1 MAMPLAR
8 PWAWRAQAGRL
19 RDDEEVGNRLLLQE
33 RHVPCQ
39 GVEKRVSGQA
49 APDGQ
54 RSIFILSPGDRDP
67 LGRAAQEAGWRAI
80 GARRATDA
88 PQRFLR
94 SDAQIALVDMRG
106 GTAAKLIAPLVP
118 AVDAGGCALVV
129 LVDAAAVATLPQLFD
144 AGATHFLVA
153 PVTQPLLQA
162 TLASA
167 QRLVERLGGG
177 AMQSQ
182 RAQRIRRGDALY
194 WEMDRDGAGLRLSES
209 LARNL
214 GIEAWQPTPS
224 TLIHR
229 LARNE
234 RKAVLNALE
243 GMMQSGRPAA
253 FAHAVPGRPGN
264 RLVHHLR
271 FVDGTVAADVEWL
284 SDAQDQ
290 DVASRDNLTGLRSRQ
305 AALDWLDRRSGLPT
319 TVVLLSISQFDRMN
333 AAYGQVVG
341 DALLGRIARRIEQI
355 VDSVAGHAMVARIA
369 GTEFLVGLTG
379 EPAAAERATY
389 LARQLIEAIS
399 RPFSAGDH
407 LIRLIARCGIAQAR
421 AEDDATQLLRRAG
434 AALADARQ
442 GGGEGIRIFSA
453 EKRSRQLDADQL
465 ETDLRLALHRGEI
478 GIVFQPQY
486 PVYDHRISGVEAL
499 ARWNH
504 PIYGPLGA
512 GILFGTAER
521 SDYMLP
527 LSAHIQAEAL
537 RQAAAWPSALS
548 NLRLSINV
556 TAADISQPGFMA
568 DFLGQVD
575 RSGFPRSRL
584 TVEITESGLI
594 QDVDAAAALLTALRS
609 EGLAVA
615 IDDFGTGYSSLA
627 YLKGL
632 PLDYLKIDS
641 SLAQDIAGSARDR
654 IIVRGVIHM
663 AKSLGLNVIAE
674 GVETEQQLD
683 LLAREGCD
691 YYQGFL
697 RSAGVSTPELISLVL
712 QG

>member
-1 MAMPLAR
+1 M
-8 PWAWRAQAGRL
+8 
-19 RDDEEVGNRLLLQE
+19 
-33 RHVPCQ
+33 
-39 GVEKRVSGQA
+39 SGQA

-67 LGRAAQEAGWRAI
+67 LCRAAQEAGWRAI
-80 GARRATDA
+80 GARRAADA

-106 GTAAKLIAPLVP
+106 GGGAARLIAPLVP
-118 AVDAGGCALVV
+118 AVEAGGCALVV
-129 LVDAAAVATLPQLFD
+129 LVEPGALAILPQLFE
-144 AGATHFLVA
+144 AGATHYITA
-153 PVTQPLLQA
+153 PVNPEILRA

-167 QRLVERLGGG
+167 HRLVERLGGG

-194 WEMDRDGAGLRLSES
+194 WEMDRDGAGMRLSES
-209 LARNL
+209 LARHL
-214 GIEAWQPTPS
+214 GLEGRHHAPS
-224 TLIHR
+224 VLIGQLQR
-229 LARNE
+229 TE
-234 RKAVLNALE
+234 RKAVFAALDS
-243 GMMQSGRPAA
+243 MMQTGRPAA
-253 FAHAVPGRPGN
+253 FAHAVPDRPGN

-271 FVDGTVAADVEWL
+271 FDDGAVAADVEWL
-284 SDAQDQ
+284 SDEQDQ
-290 DVASRDNLTGLRSRQ
+290 DVTSRDNLTGLRSRH
-305 AALDWLDRRSGLPT
+305 AALDWLDRRSGLAT
-319 TVVLLSISQFDRMN
+319 TVVLLSISNFDRMN

-341 DALLGRIARRIEQI
+341 DALLGRIARRMEQI
-355 VDSVAGHAMVARIA
+355 VDEVAGHAMVARIA

-379 EPAAAERATY
+379 DAAAAEPATY
-389 LARQLIEAIS
+389 LARQLIGAIG
-399 RPFSAGDH
+399 RPFTAGDH

-421 AEDDATQLLRRAG
+421 ADDDATQLLRRAG

-453 EKRSRQLDADQL
+453 EKRSRQIDADQL

-486 PVYDHRISGVEAL
+486 PVDDHHISGVEAL

-504 PIYGPLGA
+504 PQHGPLGA
-512 GILFGTAER
+512 AILFGTAER

-556 TAADISQPGFMA
+556 TAADIAQPGFMA
-568 DFLGQVD
+568 DFLGLVD

-594 QDVDAAAALLTALRS
+594 QDVDAAAALLTALRA

-663 AKSLGLNVIAE
+663 AKSLGLRVIAE
-674 GVETEQQLD
+674 GVETEEQLD

-697 RSAGVSTPELISLVL
+697 RSAGVSTPELIALVL
-712 QG
+712 QA